1 MYPVIEVTA
10 VAALA
15 MYGVLRGAR
24 KDFDLVG
31 ICYIAFAVAFGGGT
45 LRDLLLDR
53 HPIFW
58 IENDHLAWI
67 VMAIAVSGAFL
78 PKLIARLEPILWIPD
93 ALGLGLFSILGAVY
107 AIDCGTGRFVAILMG
122 VITGSCGGVIADV
135 ICNDLP
141 SVFQRSPLYA
151 TCSFL
156 GALSYVALHALG
168 VDSSAAMAIGVT
180 VVVAIRIGAVRWN
193 WQLPPHTRPGEP
205 PG

>member
-1 MYPVIEVTA
+1 MSPVIEVTA

-24 KDFDLVG
+24 KQFDLVG

-58 IENDHLAWI
+58 IENDHLASI
-67 VMAIAVSGAFL
+67 VITIAVAGSFI
-78 PKLIARLEPILWIPD
+78 PTTVARLEPILWIPD
-93 ALGLGLFSILGAVY
+93 ALGLGLFSISGAIY
-107 AIDCGTGRFVAILMG
+107 ALDCGTGRFVAILMG

-135 ICNDLP
+135 ICNELP
-141 SVFQRSPLYA
+141 SVFRRSPLYA
-151 TCSFL
+151 TCSFC

-168 VDSSAAMAIGVT
+168 ADHSLAMAVGFT
-180 VVVAIRIGAVRWN
+180 LVVALRIAAVRWN
-193 WQLPPHTRPGEP
+193 WTLPTRDAGEEP
-205 PG
+205 RQ